1 MAIKT
6 KRKVITEDQA
16 FMYQLV
22 ESTLKLNLDTKTS
35 IECINLALEHT
46 KEFYTKGYSR
56 IDLEKMNNQNYL
68 KYVRTIKNYSK
79 NHKELKE
86 QKPYHYRNLLN
97 IQLEK
102 ILFNVIDDPIYH
114 KLKSVDTDDLI
125 LKSLIHLYPDKIINY
140 QF

>member
-1 MAIKT
+1 MPIKT
-6 KRKVITEDQA
+6 KRKIITEDQA

-35 IECINLALEHT
+35 IECINLVLEHT
-46 KEFYTKGYSR
+46 KEFYTKGFSR
-56 IDLEKMNNQNYL
+56 IDLEKMNRLNYL
-68 KYVRTIKNYSK
+68 KYVRIIKNYSK
-79 NHKELKE
+79 THRELKE
-86 QKPYHYRNLLN
+86 QKPYHYRDLLN

-102 ILFNVIDDPIYH
+102 TLFNVIDEPIYH
-114 KLKSVDTDDLI
+114 KIKKIDTDDLI